1 MIVIFM
7 FQKHGCP
14 LCRLLANS
22 NDFRPPSLLRR
33 HHHQDDDVDIVH
45 HLAGEW
51 HSVRCETRPLGVFL
65 VRHLAFSRDNRTWT
79 TQQHH
84 YADPYCQRKTFT
96 LVAHGTYT
104 TGSPSRRIHNAR
116 DYIFD
121 VHVAYITPH
130 DARTLRTLQADSA
143 CGTRDSWEMGARQ
156 EVTLTGGC
164 ATLGI
169 TVPQRQYELVKL
181 ERSRGQFQLFLGQ
194 TPTDGGSQA
203 TVERRPTSFQ
213 APLAQCSDELKIIL
227 AYPGYQSASS
237 SISSGVMAVAL
248 QQLSPAY
255 AMVSLLTISIHCMQF
270 Y

>member
-1 MIVIFM
+1 M

-33 HHHQDDDVDIVH
+33 HRQDDDFDIAL

-65 VRHLAFSRDNRTWT
+65 VRHLAVGRENRTWT
-79 TQQHH
+79 TQQRH
-84 YADPYCQRKTFT
+84 YSDPYCQHDTFT
-96 LVAHGTYT
+96 YVAHGTYT
-104 TGSPSRRIHNAR
+104 VESPSRRIHNAR
-116 DYIFD
+116 EYIFD
-121 VHVAYITPH
+121 VDVAFITPH

-143 CGTRDSWEMGARQ
+143 CGTSDSWKLGARQ
-156 EVTLTGGC
+156 DVTLTNGC

-169 TVPQRQYELVKL
+169 TVPQRQYDLAKI
-181 ERSRGQFQLFLGQ
+181 ERSREQFRLLLGQ

-203 TVERRPTSFQ
+203 TVDRRPTSFQ
-213 APLAQCSDELKIIL
+213 APLVQCSEELKSFL

-237 SISSGVMAVAL
+237 SISSGAMAIIAPQRL
-248 QQLSPAY
+248 LPAT
-255 AMVSLLTISIHCMQF
+255 AMMSLLTLSLLCMRF